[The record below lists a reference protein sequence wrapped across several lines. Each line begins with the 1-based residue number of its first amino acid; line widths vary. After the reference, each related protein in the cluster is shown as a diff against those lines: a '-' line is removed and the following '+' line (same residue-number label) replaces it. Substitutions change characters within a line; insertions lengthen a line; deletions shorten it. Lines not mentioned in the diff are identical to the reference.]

1 MNRLRDESLLLLY
14 LATIYQVMSSVL
26 VHEIDREKKPMY
38 FVRKVFKVTEA
49 HYHKIEKLTLPFVV
63 AARKL

>member
-1 MNRLRDESLLLLY
+1 
-14 LATIYQVMSSVL
+14 MSSVL

-38 FVRKVFKVTEA
+38 FVRKVFKGTEA